1 MRASEFIV
9 EGNDKEF
16 HTGGALGLPFP
27 GSYEQEYDMF
37 KRKGS
42 RRITAMTNEALDSS
56 YDYEGNAIG
65 GRYFFETEDGVEY
78 KVYFSGNNLVEV
90 AFNASTDGGDTWKT
104 TMIGTGNA
112 SKVFGTVIKII
123 QEYVAVQQPKAL
135 YFTADKDERGRVS
148 LYKRLASQVD
158 RALPN
163 YVDAGPNDLG
173 SGVAFMVKRKGDKI
187 NFSGEDD
194 LINEIA
200 DSPYDYIQNVKTPAK
215 RAYRFQ
221 TDNGQLYRVQ
231 VLNRET
237 PDIKNFG
244 INKNLEIHFDL
255 TDMKTGKP
263 NTGRTNTGDS
273 IRVFSTVANILQKEV
288 AEQKPTGI
296 VIASKAD
303 DEGRVRLYKTLAR
316 RATKLMPDYVEAGE
330 QTVTGHDG
338 SQYITIQLKRKDLV
352 SEKWSK
358 KYKSSINC
366 NNPKGFSQRA
376 HCQGR
381 KK

>member
-1 MRASEFIV
+1 MRANEFII

-56 YDYEGNAIG
+56 YDYEGNVIG

-112 SKVFGTVIKII
+112 NKVFGTVIKII

-163 YVDAGPNDLG
+163 YIDAGPNDLG

-194 LINEIA
+194 PINEVA
-200 DSPYDYIQNVKTPAK
+200 DNPYDYIQNVKTPDK

-221 TDNGQLYRVQ
+221 TDDGNLYRVQ
-231 VLNRET
+231 VFNRRSDNE
-237 PDIKNFG
+237 
-244 INKNLEIHFDL
+244 NKLEIHFDL
-255 TDMKTGKP
+255 TDLKTGKP
-263 NTGRTNTGDS
+263 NAGKTGTGDS
-273 IRVFSTVANILQKEV
+273 IRVFGTVANILQKEV
-288 AEQKPTGI
+288 QDQKPTGVI
-296 VIASKAD
+296 IASKAD
-303 DEGRVRLYKTLAR
+303 DESRLKLYRTLAR
-316 RATKLMPDYVEAGE
+316 RATKIMPDYEVAGE
-330 QTVTGHDG
+330 RTVAGGDG
-338 SQYITIQLKRKDLV
+338 NQYITIELKRKENV
-352 SEKWSK
+352 NEKWSK

>member
-1 MRASEFIV
+1 MRANEFII

-27 GSYEQEYDMF
+27 GSYEQEYNMF

-112 SKVFGTVIKII
+112 NKVFGTVIKII

-163 YVDAGPNDLG
+163 YIDAGPNDLG

-194 LINEIA
+194 PINEVA
-200 DSPYDYIQNVKTPAK
+200 DNPYDYIQNVKTPDK

-221 TDNGQLYRVQ
+221 TDDGNLYRVQ
-231 VLNRET
+231 VFNRRSDNE
-237 PDIKNFG
+237 
-244 INKNLEIHFDL
+244 NKLEIHFDL
-255 TDMKTGKP
+255 TDLKTGKP
-263 NTGRTNTGDS
+263 NAGKTGTGDS
-273 IRVFSTVANILQKEV
+273 IRVFGTVANILQKEV
-288 AEQKPTGI
+288 QDQKPTGVI
-296 VIASKAD
+296 IASKAD
-303 DEGRVRLYKTLAR
+303 DESRLKLYRTLAR
-316 RATKLMPDYVEAGE
+316 RATKIMPDYEVAGE
-330 QTVTGHDG
+330 RTVAGGDG
-338 SQYITIQLKRKDLV
+338 NQYITIELKRKENV
-352 SEKWSK
+352 NEKWSK